1 MITAAE
7 IKTEMAI
14 KTAVSARALN
24 ISLRVYLLRLFRGFF
39 APGFL
44 RETGGLR
51 DRGAGGFLGELFTL
65 FLSL

>member
-1 MITAAE
+1 MTTAE
-7 IKTEMAI
+7 IRTAEAI
-14 KTAVSARALN
+14 KTAVSARALK

-39 APGFL
+39 APDFF
-44 RETGGLR
+44 RETGVLR